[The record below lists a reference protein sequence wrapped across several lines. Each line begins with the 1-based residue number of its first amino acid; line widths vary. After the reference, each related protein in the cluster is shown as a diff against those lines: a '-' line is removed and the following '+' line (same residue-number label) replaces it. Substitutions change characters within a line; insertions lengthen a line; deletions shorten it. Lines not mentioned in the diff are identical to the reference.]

1 MSDTDLID
9 VAAAILIRPDGSVL
23 LAQRPEGKVYAGY
36 WEFPGGKVEPGESLR
51 AALDR
56 ELVEELGVRLVRAY
70 PWVTQTFAYP
80 HATVRLHF
88 FRVTAW
94 HGEPHGREN
103 QRFAWSMPGRYGLEP
118 MLPANTPLLE
128 ALAMPFEYGISNAS
142 EMGEEPFLDALGRRL
157 ASGLKLVQIRDKQLP
172 GDARERFVRG
182 ALARVRRFEGARLLV
197 NGDEDLARRA
207 GADGVHYTSA
217 QLVALKRRP
226 DFALCGA
233 STHTAA
239 DLAHAAELAFD
250 LVVLGPVKATPTHPG
265 ATTLG
270 WEGFGALAADCP
282 IPTFALGGL
291 VREDLETAWTYG
303 AHGIAMVR
311 GAWGG

>member
-1 MSDTDLID
+1 MSDTGVID

-56 ELVEELGVRLVRAY
+56 ELVEELGVRPERAY

-94 HGEPHGREN
+94 QGDPHGREN

-118 MLPANTPLLE
+118 MLPANTPLLD
-128 ALAMPFEYGISNAS
+128 ALSMPFEYGISNAL
-142 EMGEEPFLDALGRRL
+142 EMGERPFLDALERRL
-157 ASGLKLVQIRDKQLP
+157 ASGLKLVQIRDKPLP
-172 GDARERFVRG
+172 AAAREQLARD
-182 ALARVRRFEGARLLV
+182 ALARVRGFPGARLLV
-197 NGDEDLARRA
+197 NGDESLARRV
-207 GADGVHYTSA
+207 GADGVHYPA
-217 QLVALKRRP
+217 GQLAALKRRP

-233 STHTAA
+233 SAHTAA
-239 DLAHAAELAFD
+239 DLAHAAELGFD

-265 ATTLG
+265 ARTLG
-270 WEGFGALAADCP
+270 WEGFDALAADCA
-282 IPTFALGGL
+282 IPVFALGGL
-291 VREDLETAWTYG
+291 VRADLETAWTHG

-311 GAWGG
+311 GAWAA

>member
-1 MSDTDLID
+1 MSHAEAID

-56 ELVEELGVRLVRAY
+56 ELIEELGVRPERAY

-88 FRVTAW
+88 FRVTGWA
-94 HGEPHGREN
+94 GEPHGREN
-103 QRFAWSMPGRYGLEP
+103 QRFAWSMPGRFGLEP

-128 ALAMPFEYGISNAS
+128 ALSMPFEYGISNAADT
-142 EMGEEPFLDALGRRL
+142 GEQAFLDALERRL
-157 ASGLKLVQIRDKQLP
+157 AAGLRLVQIRDKQLP
-172 GDARERFVRG
+172 ADARERLVRE

-197 NGDEDLARRA
+197 NADEALAHRA
-207 GADGVHYTSA
+207 GADGVHYTSR
-217 QLVALKRRP
+217 QLASLKRRP
-226 DFALCGA
+226 AVGVCGA
-233 STHTAA
+233 SAHTAE
-239 DLAHAAELAFD
+239 DLARAAELGLD
-250 LVVLGPVKATPTHPG
+250 LVVLGPVQATPTHPG

-270 WEGFGALAADCP
+270 WERFGALAADCAIP
-282 IPTFALGGL
+282 IFALGGL
-291 VREDLETAWTYG
+291 VRGDLETAWIHG

-311 GAWGG
+311 GAWAA

>member
-1 MSDTDLID
+1 MSDTGVID

-56 ELVEELGVRLVRAY
+56 ELVEELGVRPERAY

-94 HGEPHGREN
+94 QGDPHGREN

-118 MLPANTPLLE
+118 MLPANTPLLD
-128 ALAMPFEYGISNAS
+128 ALSMPFEYGISNALA
-142 EMGEEPFLDALGRRL
+142 MGERPFLDALERRL
-157 ASGLKLVQIRDKQLP
+157 ASGLKLVQIRDKPLP
-172 GDARERFVRG
+172 AAAREQLARD
-182 ALARVRRFEGARLLV
+182 ALARVRGFPGARLLV
-197 NGDEDLARRA
+197 NGDESLARRV
-207 GADGVHYTSA
+207 GADGVHYPA
-217 QLVALKRRP
+217 GQLAALKRRP

-233 STHTAA
+233 SAHTAA
-239 DLAHAAELAFD
+239 DLAHAAELGFD

-265 ATTLG
+265 ARTLG
-270 WEGFGALAADCP
+270 WEGFDALAADCA
-282 IPTFALGGL
+282 IPVFALGGL
-291 VREDLETAWTYG
+291 VRADLETAWTHG
-303 AHGIAMVR
+303 AHGMAMVR
-311 GAWGG
+311 GAWAA